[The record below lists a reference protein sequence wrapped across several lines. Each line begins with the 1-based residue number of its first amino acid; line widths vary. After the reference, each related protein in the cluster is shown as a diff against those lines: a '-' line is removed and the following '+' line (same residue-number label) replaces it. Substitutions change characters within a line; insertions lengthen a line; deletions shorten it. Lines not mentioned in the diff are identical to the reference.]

1 MAVAIRLKR
10 CGRTHRPFYRIQAIE
25 RRNARDGKSLETIG
39 TYDPFA
45 KGETVQLK
53 TERVQ
58 HWIDQGARP
67 STTVSTF
74 LRKIDVKWGKPMRS
88 RRSIQRA
95 KRGSNIRSKSLP
107 TQDKRV
113 MGYQS

>member
-25 RRNARDGKSLETIG
+25 KRNARDGKSLETIG

-45 KGETVQLK
+45 KGDTVQMK
-53 TERVQ
+53 IDRVQ
-58 HWIDQGARP
+58 HWIDLGARP
-67 STTVSTF
+67 SVTVSSF
-74 LRKIDVKWGKPMRS
+74 LRKADVSWGKPKKS

-95 KRGSNIRSKSLP
+95 KRKAAKNS
-107 TQDKRV
+107 
-113 MGYQS
+113 